1 MMCWKG
7 GEAVKDTMRD
17 IYDAVDEF
25 FGGMGSRRITTYS
38 AACAYYLFMSLVP
51 VIMLLVSVLQ
61 YTPLTRDVV
70 LEAVADYV
78 PESLYEIVDYIVTS
92 IYNFHLDLVRL
103 EGEESTVLIDNLR
116 RTVDPDIRR
125 GLQIVKTLRIERRE
139 DLLRAADYA
148 GHADYLLLDPVEAA
162 QEWLT
167 DWEAPMPFL
176 LRRGKKEAE
185 GSSLPDFHHPRLAGY
200 CLGEEMEQAP
210 GRIDATKVQR
220 LLDNL

>member
-1 MMCWKG
+1 VRQL
-7 GEAVKDTMRD
+7 ASLS
-17 IYDAVDEF
+17 
-25 FGGMGSRRITTYS
+25 GMLPDSPLLECAGLAPGSR
-38 AACAYYLFMSLVP
+38 LMGVF
-51 VIMLLVSVLQ
+51 
-61 YTPLTRDVV
+61 RD
-70 LEAVADYV
+70 EM
-78 PESLYEIVDYIVTS
+78 PQTIVTS

-167 DWEAPMPFL
+167 DWEAPVPFL
-176 LRRGKKEAE
+176 LRGGKKEAE
-185 GSSLPDFHHPRLAGY
+185 GASLPDFHHPRLAGY

>member
-1 MMCWKG
+1 MIIAIDG
-7 GEAVKDTMRD
+7 FSEADNIKEISRLGIDWIGLDFVADSPRRVRQL
-17 IYDAVDEF
+17 ASLS
-25 FGGMGSRRITTYS
+25 GMLPDSPLLECAGLAPGSR
-38 AACAYYLFMSLVP
+38 LMGVF
-51 VIMLLVSVLQ
+51 
-61 YTPLTRDVV
+61 RD
-70 LEAVADYV
+70 EM
-78 PESLYEIVDYIVTS
+78 PQTIVTS

-103 EGEESTVLIDNLR
+103 EGEESTVLIDNL
-116 RTVDPDIRR
+116 
-125 GLQIVKTLRIERRE
+125 
-139 DLLRAADYA
+139 LRAADYA

-162 QEWLT
+162 LEWLT
-167 DWEAPMPFL
+167 DWEAPVPFL

>member
-1 MMCWKG
+1 MLPDSPLLECAG
-7 GEAVKDTMRD
+7 LAP
-17 IYDAVDEF
+17 
-25 FGGMGSRRITTYS
+25 GSR
-38 AACAYYLFMSLVP
+38 LMGVF
-51 VIMLLVSVLQ
+51 
-61 YTPLTRDVV
+61 RD
-70 LEAVADYV
+70 EM
-78 PESLYEIVDYIVTS
+78 PQTIVTS

-162 QEWLT
+162 LEWLT

-176 LRRGKKEAE
+176 LRRGKKKAE

-210 GRIDATKVQR
+210 GRIDGTKVQR

>member
-1 MMCWKG
+1 MIIAIDG
-7 GEAVKDTMRD
+7 FSEADNIKEISRLGIDWIGLDFVADSPRRVRQL
-17 IYDAVDEF
+17 ASLS
-25 FGGMGSRRITTYS
+25 GMLPDSPLLECAGLAPGSR
-38 AACAYYLFMSLVP
+38 LMGVF
-51 VIMLLVSVLQ
+51 
-61 YTPLTRDVV
+61 RD
-70 LEAVADYV
+70 EM
-78 PESLYEIVDYIVTS
+78 PQTIVTS

-139 DLLRAADYA
+139 DLLRAADY
-148 GHADYLLLDPVEAA
+148 LLLDPVEAA
-162 QEWLT
+162 LEWLT
-167 DWEAPMPFL
+167 DWEAPVPFL

>member
-1 MMCWKG
+1 MIIAIDG
-7 GEAVKDTMRD
+7 FSEADNIKEISRLGIDWIGLDFVADSPRRVRQL
-17 IYDAVDEF
+17 ASLS
-25 FGGMGSRRITTYS
+25 GMLPDSPLLECAGLAPGSRLMGVFRNEMPQT
-38 AACAYYLFMSLVP
+38 
-51 VIMLLVSVLQ
+51 
-61 YTPLTRDVV
+61 
-70 LEAVADYV
+70 
-78 PESLYEIVDYIVTS
+78 IVTS

-139 DLLRAADYA
+139 DLLRAADY
-148 GHADYLLLDPVEAA
+148 LLLDPVEAA

-167 DWEAPMPFL
+167 DWEAPVPFL

>member
-1 MMCWKG
+1 MIIAIDG
-7 GEAVKDTMRD
+7 FSEADNIKEISRLGIDWIGLDFVADSPRRVRQL
-17 IYDAVDEF
+17 ASLS
-25 FGGMGSRRITTYS
+25 GMLPDSPLLECAGLAPGSR
-38 AACAYYLFMSLVP
+38 LMGVF
-51 VIMLLVSVLQ
+51 
-61 YTPLTRDVV
+61 RD
-70 LEAVADYV
+70 EM
-78 PESLYEIVDYIVTS
+78 PQTIVTS

-139 DLLRAADYA
+139 DLLRAADY
-148 GHADYLLLDPVEAA
+148 LLLDPVEAA

-167 DWEAPMPFL
+167 DWEAPVPFL

-185 GSSLPDFHHPRLAGY
+185 GASLPDFHHPRLAGY

>member
-1 MMCWKG
+1 MIIAIDG
-7 GEAVKDTMRD
+7 FSEADNIKE
-17 IYDAVDEF
+17 I
-25 FGGMGSRRITTYS
+25 SRLGIDWIG
-38 AACAYYLFMSLVP
+38 LDF
-51 VIMLLVSVLQ
+51 
-61 YTPLTRDVV
+61 
-70 LEAVADYV
+70 VADSPRRV
-78 PESLYEIVDYIVTS
+78 RQLASLSGMLPDSPLLECAGLAPGARLMGVFRDEMPQTIVTS

-116 RTVDPDIRR
+116 RTVDPER
-125 GLQIVKTLRIERRE
+125 IVKTLRIERRE

-162 QEWLT
+162 LEWLT
-167 DWEAPMPFL
+167 DWEAPVPFL

-200 CLGEEMEQAP
+200 CLGEEMKQAP

>member
-1 MMCWKG
+1 MIIAIDG
-7 GEAVKDTMRD
+7 FSEADNIKEISRLGIDWIGLDFVADSPRRVHQL
-17 IYDAVDEF
+17 ASLS
-25 FGGMGSRRITTYS
+25 GMLPDSPLLECAGLAPGSR
-38 AACAYYLFMSLVP
+38 LMGVF
-51 VIMLLVSVLQ
+51 
-61 YTPLTRDVV
+61 RD
-70 LEAVADYV
+70 EM
-78 PESLYEIVDYIVTS
+78 PQTIVTS

-148 GHADYLLLDPVEAA
+148 GHADYLLLAPVEAA

-167 DWEAPMPFL
+167 DWEAPVPFL

-185 GSSLPDFHHPRLAGY
+185 GASLPDFHHPRLAGY

>member
-1 MMCWKG
+1 MIIAIDG
-7 GEAVKDTMRD
+7 FSEADNIKEISRLGIDWIGLDFVADSPRRVRQL
-17 IYDAVDEF
+17 ASLS
-25 FGGMGSRRITTYS
+25 GMLPDSPLLECAGLAPGSR
-38 AACAYYLFMSLVP
+38 LMGVF
-51 VIMLLVSVLQ
+51 
-61 YTPLTRDVV
+61 RD
-70 LEAVADYV
+70 EM
-78 PESLYEIVDYIVTS
+78 PQTIVTS
-92 IYNFHLDLVRL
+92 IYNF
-103 EGEESTVLIDNLR
+103 
-116 RTVDPDIRR
+116 RR

-162 QEWLT
+162 LEWLT
-167 DWEAPMPFL
+167 DWEAPVPFL

>member
-1 MMCWKG
+1 MIIAIDG
-7 GEAVKDTMRD
+7 FSEADNIKEISRLGIDWIGLDFVADSPRRVRQL
-17 IYDAVDEF
+17 ASLS
-25 FGGMGSRRITTYS
+25 GMLPDSPLLECAGLAPGSR
-38 AACAYYLFMSLVP
+38 LMGVF
-51 VIMLLVSVLQ
+51 
-61 YTPLTRDVV
+61 RD
-70 LEAVADYV
+70 EM
-78 PESLYEIVDYIVTS
+78 PQTIVTS

-139 DLLRAADYA
+139 DLLRAADY
-148 GHADYLLLDPVEAA
+148 LLLDPVEAA
-162 QEWLT
+162 LEWLT
-167 DWEAPMPFL
+167 DWEAPVPFL
-176 LRRGKKEAE
+176 LRRRKKEAE

>member
-1 MMCWKG
+1 MIIAIDG
-7 GEAVKDTMRD
+7 FSEADNIKEISRLGIDWIGLDFVADSPRRVCQL
-17 IYDAVDEF
+17 ASLS
-25 FGGMGSRRITTYS
+25 GMLPDSPLLECAGLAPGSR
-38 AACAYYLFMSLVP
+38 LMGVF
-51 VIMLLVSVLQ
+51 
-61 YTPLTRDVV
+61 RD
-70 LEAVADYV
+70 EM
-78 PESLYEIVDYIVTS
+78 PQTIVTS
-92 IYNFHLDLVRL
+92 IYNL
-103 EGEESTVLIDNLR
+103 DNLR

-162 QEWLT
+162 LEWLT
-167 DWEAPMPFL
+167 DWEAPVPFL

>member
-1 MMCWKG
+1 MIIAIDG
-7 GEAVKDTMRD
+7 FSEADNIKEISRLGIDWIGLDFVADSPRRVRQL
-17 IYDAVDEF
+17 AP
-25 FGGMGSRRITTYS
+25 GSR
-38 AACAYYLFMSLVP
+38 LMGVF
-51 VIMLLVSVLQ
+51 
-61 YTPLTRDVV
+61 RD
-70 LEAVADYV
+70 EM
-78 PESLYEIVDYIVTS
+78 PQTIVTS

-103 EGEESTVLIDNLR
+103 EGKESTVLIDNLR

-148 GHADYLLLDPVEAA
+148 GHADYLLLNPVEAA
-162 QEWLT
+162 LEWLT
-167 DWEAPMPFL
+167 DWEAPVPFL

>member
-1 MMCWKG
+1 MIIAIDG
-7 GEAVKDTMRD
+7 FSEADNIKE
-17 IYDAVDEF
+17 I
-25 FGGMGSRRITTYS
+25 SRLGIDWIG
-38 AACAYYLFMSLVP
+38 LDF
-51 VIMLLVSVLQ
+51 
-61 YTPLTRDVV
+61 
-70 LEAVADYV
+70 VADSPRRV
-78 PESLYEIVDYIVTS
+78 RQLASLSGI
-92 IYNFHLDLVRL
+92 
-103 EGEESTVLIDNLR
+103 IDNLR

-162 QEWLT
+162 LEWLT
-167 DWEAPMPFL
+167 DWEAPVPFL

>member
-1 MMCWKG
+1 MIIAIDG
-7 GEAVKDTMRD
+7 FSEADNIKEISRLGIDWIGLDFVADSPRRVRQL
-17 IYDAVDEF
+17 ASLS
-25 FGGMGSRRITTYS
+25 GMLPDSPLLECAGLAPGSR
-38 AACAYYLFMSLVP
+38 LMGVF
-51 VIMLLVSVLQ
+51 
-61 YTPLTRDVV
+61 RD
-70 LEAVADYV
+70 EM
-78 PESLYEIVDYIVTS
+78 PQTIVTS

-167 DWEAPMPFL
+167 DWEAPPCPSSSVEE
-176 LRRGKKEAE
+176 RRRPRERRCPTSTIRA
-185 GSSLPDFHHPRLAGY
+185 SLATAWARRWNRRQGASTPPRSND
-200 CLGEEMEQAP
+200 CWTTFD
-210 GRIDATKVQR
+210 RI
-220 LLDNL
+220 

>member
-1 MMCWKG
+1 MSSLRAEGCELG
-7 GEAVKDTMRD
+7 RLLECAGLAP
-17 IYDAVDEF
+17 
-25 FGGMGSRRITTYS
+25 GSRLMGVFRDE
-38 AACAYYLFMSLVP
+38 
-51 VIMLLVSVLQ
+51 MLQ
-61 YTPLTRDVV
+61 T
-70 LEAVADYV
+70 
-78 PESLYEIVDYIVTS
+78 IVTS

-116 RTVDPDIRR
+116 RTIDPDIRR

-167 DWEAPMPFL
+167 DWEAPVPFL
-176 LRRGKKEAE
+176 LRGGKKEAE
-185 GSSLPDFHHPRLAGY
+185 GASLPDFHHPRLAGY

>member
-1 MMCWKG
+1 MTDMIIAIDG
-7 GEAVKDTMRD
+7 FSEADNIKE
-17 IYDAVDEF
+17 I
-25 FGGMGSRRITTYS
+25 SRLGIDWIG
-38 AACAYYLFMSLVP
+38 LDF
-51 VIMLLVSVLQ
+51 
-61 YTPLTRDVV
+61 
-70 LEAVADYV
+70 VADSPRRV
-78 PESLYEIVDYIVTS
+78 RQLASLSGMLPDSPLLECAGLAPGARLMGVFRDEMPQTIVTS

-116 RTVDPDIRR
+116 RTVDPDIRC

-167 DWEAPMPFL
+167 DWEAPVPFL
-176 LRRGKKEAE
+176 LRGGKKEAE
-185 GSSLPDFHHPRLAGY
+185 GASLPDFHHPRLAGY